1 MLREIDKY
9 INTINLARYG
19 NKMLK
24 IAMKKVVENE
34 DICERFLKV
43 DKPTTYLD
51 LPTKKTLFRAIQ
63 QRVVNSRAKAV
74 LKRYEERNTGHYT
87 KHGAD
92 ISLREELKVKAK
104 DASVAIVANEFK
116 PTDVPLNNILVDQE
130 PPPFIG
136 KL

>member
-1 MLREIDKY
+1 
-9 INTINLARYG
+9 
-19 NKMLK
+19 MLK